1 MSRSGNALW
10 VGAIVIV
17 AALTAVELMSSRDQ
31 DDAAE
36 SAKSSMDTVASS
48 APMQPQAGH
57 IASGR
62 ITEADH
68 EDEFANVIDPDID
81 FDPASYQ
88 APDLI
93 VDLDH
98 PEAYITP
105 GSDDTHQDAEAQQQI
120 TETTE
125 QAIAADIPATGIP
138 DEPEAAI
145 ATTAIAETATQSPE
159 TQSPVVSIDEA
170 EDLINGLPATE
181 EPVAEHSHAITQHL
195 ADAERAIKELRLTT
209 PEGNNA
215 YEHYQ
220 AILAKDPDNTEAK
233 AGMQKIIDMYI
244 YFVEKAITD
253 DKAHTAKV
261 YLQRAEHLQPGSEK
275 LKQLRAKLY

>member
-10 VGAIVIV
+10 IGAIIIV

-36 SAKSSMDTVASS
+36 SAESSTDTIASS
-48 APMQPQAGH
+48 APVQPQAGQ

-68 EDEFANVIDPDID
+68 EDEFADVIDPDID
-81 FDPASYQ
+81 FDPASFR

-125 QAIAADIPATGIP
+125 PAIAADIPATGIP
-138 DEPEAAI
+138 DEPETATAAI
-145 ATTAIAETATQSPE
+145 TETATQSPE
-159 TQSPVVSIDEA
+159 TQSPAVSIDTTADVAASQPEA
-170 EDLINGLPATE
+170 ERSI
-181 EPVAEHSHAITQHL
+181 AEHSHSITQL
-195 ADAERAIKELRLTT
+195 LTDAERAIKELRLTT

-220 AILAKDPDNTEAK
+220 AILAKDPDNAEAQ
-233 AGMQKIIDMYI
+233 AGMRKIFDMYI
-244 YFVEKAITD
+244 YFVEKAIAD

-261 YLQRAEHLQPGSEK
+261 YLQRAERLQPGSEK
-275 LKQLRAKLY
+275 LKQLRAALY

>member
-48 APMQPQAGH
+48 APMQPQAGQ

-98 PEAYITP
+98 PEAYITS

-125 QAIAADIPATGIP
+125 QAIAADIPATEI
-138 DEPEAAI
+138 PEAAI
-145 ATTAIAETATQSPE
+145 ATAAIAETATQSPE

-170 EDLINGLPATE
+170 EDLVNGLPAAE

-233 AGMQKIIDMYI
+233 AGMRKIIDMYI
-244 YFVEKAITD
+244 YFVEKAIAD

>member
-10 VGAIVIV
+10 IGAIIIV

-36 SAKSSMDTVASS
+36 SAASSTDTIASS
-48 APMQPQAGH
+48 APVQLQTDQM
-57 IASGR
+57 ASGR
-62 ITEADH
+62 ITETDH
-68 EDEFANVIDPDID
+68 EDEFADVIDPNID
-81 FDPASYQ
+81 FDPASFR

-98 PEAYITP
+98 PETYITP
-105 GSDDTHQDAEAQQQI
+105 GSDDTHQNAEAQQQI

-125 QAIAADIPATGIP
+125 PAITADIPATGIP

-145 ATTAIAETATQSPE
+145 DET
-159 TQSPVVSIDEA
+159 
-170 EDLINGLPATE
+170 EDLAIGLPAAE
-181 EPVAEHSHAITQHL
+181 EPVAEHSHSITQHL
-195 ADAERAIKELRLTT
+195 TDAERAIKELRLTT

-220 AILAKDPDNTEAK
+220 AILAKDPDNAEAQ
-233 AGMQKIIDMYI
+233 AGMRKIVDIYI
-244 YFVEKAITD
+244 YFVEKAIAD